1 MDIAPHERRWL
12 RDRIN
17 ARRAVLRAEID
28 AALHETPS
36 APIALADHRTETDD
50 DAVAD
55 LETVLDVASLERDDE
70 ELQALEEALA
80 RLEAGEYG
88 VCIDCGEAI
97 PIARLQAELQAQR
110 CVRCQERIERQFA
123 L

>member
-1 MDIAPHERRWL
+1 MDITPHQRRWL

-17 ARRAVLRAEID
+17 ARRSVLLGEID

-36 APIALADHRTETDD
+36 SPVGLADHTTETDD

-70 ELQALEEALA
+70 ELQALDEALA
-80 RLEAGEYG
+80 RLEAGQYG
-88 VCIDCGEAI
+88 VCIDCGAAI
-97 PIARLQAELQAQR
+97 PVARLQAELQAQR
-110 CVRCQERIERQFA
+110 CVQCQARIERQFA